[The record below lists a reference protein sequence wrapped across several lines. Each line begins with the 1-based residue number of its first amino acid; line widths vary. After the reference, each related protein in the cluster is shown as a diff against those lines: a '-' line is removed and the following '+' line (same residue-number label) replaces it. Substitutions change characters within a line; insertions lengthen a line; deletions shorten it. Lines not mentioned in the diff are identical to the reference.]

1 MQAMAL
7 NITDF
12 RFSLIWALPCLEPA
26 AGATAPFADRA
37 GFENQFNA
45 AQKSG
50 AVQGLSPPWPPRKAY
65 AHRFWSNYLQVGD
78 PSRVDGG
85 NAWKKAVPLRVNA
98 PPFKVEPGKFPGAI
112 VSEHYLYPFGIAFI
126 LTFYG
131 NRPLSGPD
139 WVAAIQSAASSK
151 LMVRFGSAAAAEF
164 PVVGLASETLRQ
176 MREKYFGAN
185 DNAPT
190 QPFTI
195 ATVIRGEGAIEDV
208 APKEGTELH
217 RWLFGVTS
225 RQKNWRTAKLDEVS
239 LADCAL
245 TIRRAASPGDV
256 VFATPRGRAI
266 WIPSSF
272 AHPGSTASDGSP
284 QTSMSC
290 YHRNQLFAALQ
301 TESLCRLAK
310 AITDRISTKRD
321 LPTRVDDFGSI
332 AVRTLIDLDAGD
344 QTTTYRSISVQQQI
358 KDLAPDIKTLRT
370 RYGI

>member
-1 MQAMAL
+1 MQAMAVSI
-7 NITDF
+7 NNF

-26 AGATAPFADRA
+26 AGTSVPFADRA
-37 GFENQFNA
+37 GFESLFNA

-50 AVQGLSPPWPPRKAY
+50 AVQGLCPPWPPQKAY

-85 NAWKKAVPLRVNA
+85 NAWKKAVPLRVKA
-98 PPFKVEPGKFPGAI
+98 PLFKVEAGKFPGVI

-131 NRPLSGPD
+131 NQPLSGPD
-139 WVAAIQSAASSK
+139 WVAAVQSAANSK

-164 PVVGLASETLRQ
+164 PVAGLASETLKR
-176 MREKYFGAN
+176 MREKYFGSG

-190 QPFTI
+190 EPFTI
-195 ATVIRGEGAIEDV
+195 ATVIRGEGATEDV

-217 RWLFGVTS
+217 RWLFGVTG
-225 RQKNWRTAKLDEVS
+225 RQKNWITAKLDDVS
-239 LADCAL
+239 LDDCAL
-245 TIRRAASPGDV
+245 SIRKAASPGDV
-256 VFATPRGRAI
+256 VFATRRGRAI

-272 AHPGSTASDGSP
+272 AHPESAASDGSP

-301 TESLCRLAK
+301 TESLCCLAK
-310 AITDRISTKRD
+310 AITDRISTNPD
-321 LPTRVDDFGSI
+321 LPARVDDFGSI
-332 AVRTLIDLDAGD
+332 AARALIDLDAGD
-344 QTTTYRSISVQQQI
+344 KTKTYRSISVHQQI
-358 KDLAPDIKTLRT
+358 RDLAPDIARLRK
-370 RYGI
+370 RYGV